1 MNFGLTL
8 TNLMWR
14 EVCCVQQGES
24 CIDMLIGSSY
34 DRGSQS
40 SINEVQFYI
49 RTIGGKHVN
58 KNATQH
64 DGRYERTTLV
74 LLSIGFGLVG
84 LDRWIIAPLF
94 PHMMKDLGL
103 SYQQLGSLIGILSL
117 AWGVCSIAMGHLSD
131 KIGRRKI
138 MIAAMI
144 MFSLLSSFSGFA
156 GGFLSLLLIRSV
168 MGVAEGAFTPTSVAA
183 VGEASHPSRR
193 GFNQGLQLSMF
204 ALLGLGFAPIIATQL
219 LRVVPSW
226 HWVFAVSAIPGLIV
240 AALIALLLRD
250 QPRNELVNLAAF
262 GSPGQ
267 PRWSELFKS
276 RNVVL
281 AMLATLCAM
290 AGIFVIGAMVPNY
303 LVDYLHLDTEH
314 MGFVVSAIGFGG
326 FLGEFGLAG
335 ISDFVGRRPTT
346 VIAFVGAAISL
357 YVFARIGANP
367 VTLFIVLFIVSFFAL
382 GLLGLLTGPI
392 ATEAAPLGLVASAI
406 GITSGT
412 GEIFG
417 GGIAPAAAGFIAQH
431 YGIQFTLQFALIG
444 LVCGA
449 FVSLALIETAPRRRA
464 KGTAA
469 VLAQ

>member
-1 MNFGLTL
+1 VKPNP
-8 TNLMWR
+8 
-14 EVCCVQQGES
+14 
-24 CIDMLIGSSY
+24 IPHDSSY
-34 DRGSQS
+34 
-40 SINEVQFYI
+40 
-49 RTIGGKHVN
+49 
-58 KNATQH
+58 
-64 DGRYERTTLV
+64 ERKTLV
-74 LLSIGFGLVG
+74 LLAIGFGLVG

-103 SYQQLGSLIGILSL
+103 SYQQLGSLIGILSI
-117 AWGVCSIAMGHLSD
+117 AWGVCSIAMGRLSD

-138 MIAAMI
+138 MIVAMI

-156 GGFLSLLLIRSV
+156 SGFLSLMLIRAV

-204 ALLGLGFAPIIATQL
+204 ALMGLGLAPIIATQL

-240 AALIALLLRD
+240 AALIALLLREH
-250 QPRNELVNLAAF
+250 PRNELVESATTTASAAAR
-262 GSPGQ
+262 

-290 AGIFVIGAMVPNY
+290 AGIFVIGAMVPSY

-314 MGFVVSAIGFGG
+314 MGFVLSAIGFGG

-335 ISDFVGRRPTT
+335 ISDFAGRRLTA

-367 VTLFIVLFIVSFFAL
+367 VTLFIVLFVVSFFAL

-417 GGIAPAAAGFIAQH
+417 GGIAPAVAGFIAQH

-464 KGTAA
+464 RDAATA
-469 VLAQ
+469 LTQ

>member
-1 MNFGLTL
+1 MTRD
-8 TNLMWR
+8 T
-14 EVCCVQQGES
+14 
-24 CIDMLIGSSY
+24 
-34 DRGSQS
+34 
-40 SINEVQFYI
+40 
-49 RTIGGKHVN
+49 
-58 KNATQH
+58 AQH
-64 DGRYERTTLV
+64 DSRYERKTLV
-74 LLSIGFGLVG
+74 LLAIGFGLVG

-94 PHMMKDLGL
+94 PHMMKDLNL

-117 AWGVCSIAMGHLSD
+117 AWGVCSITMGRLSD
-131 KIGRRKI
+131 RIGRRKI

-156 GGFLSLLLIRSV
+156 SGFVSLLLIRAV

-204 ALLGLGFAPIIATQL
+204 ALMGLGLAPIIATQL

-240 AALIALLLRD
+240 AALIAFMLRD
-250 QPRNELVNLAAF
+250 QPRNELVNLAAV
-262 GSPGQ
+262 GAADK
-267 PRWSELFKS
+267 PRWSALFKS

-281 AMLATLCAM
+281 AMLSTLCAM
-290 AGIFVIGAMVPNY
+290 SGIFVIGAMVPNY
-303 LVDYLHLDTEH
+303 LVDYLHLDMEH

-335 ISDFVGRRPTT
+335 ISDFIGRRLTAT
-346 VIAFVGAAISL
+346 FSFVGAAVSL
-357 YVFARIGANP
+357 YVFAQTGANP
-367 VTLFIVLFIVSFFAL
+367 WALFGVLFVVSFFAL
-382 GLLGLLTGPI
+382 GLLGLFTGPI
-392 ATEAAPLGLVASAI
+392 ATEAAPVGLIASAI

-417 GGIAPAAAGFIAQH
+417 GGIAPAVAGFIAQH

-449 FVSLALIETAPRRRA
+449 FVSLALIETAPRLLA
-464 KGTAA
+464 KRSAAA
-469 VLAQ
+469 VAQSS

>member
-1 MNFGLTL
+1 
-8 TNLMWR
+8 
-14 EVCCVQQGES
+14 VPQIS
-24 CIDMLIGSSY
+24 P
-34 DRGSQS
+34 
-40 SINEVQFYI
+40 
-49 RTIGGKHVN
+49 
-58 KNATQH
+58 QH
-64 DGRYERTTLV
+64 DTRYERTTLV
-74 LLSIGFGLVG
+74 LLAIGFGLVG

-94 PHMMKDLGL
+94 PHMMKDLHL

-117 AWGVCSIAMGHLSD
+117 AWGVFSITMGRLSD
-131 KIGRRKI
+131 RIGRRRI
-138 MIAAMI
+138 MIGAMV

-156 GGFLSLLLIRSV
+156 GGFLSLLLVRAV

-204 ALLGLGFAPIIATQL
+204 ALMGLGLAPIIATQL
-219 LRVVPSW
+219 LRVLPSW

-240 AALIALLLRD
+240 AVLIAVLLRD
-250 QPRNELVNLAAF
+250 HPRSELAQSVAAKT
-262 GSPGQ
+262 SEK
-267 PRWSELFKS
+267 PRWSALFRS

-326 FLGEFGLAG
+326 FFGEFGLAG
-335 ISDFVGRRPTT
+335 VSDFIGRRATA
-346 VIAFVGAAISL
+346 VVSFVGAAVSL
-357 YVFARIGANP
+357 YLFAGIGANP
-367 VTLFIVLFIVSFFAL
+367 TLLFIVLFVVSFFAL
-382 GLLGLLTGPI
+382 GLLGLFTGPI

-417 GGIAPAAAGFIAQH
+417 GGVAPAVAGYIAQH
-431 YGIQFTLQFALIG
+431 YGIQFTLQFALGG
-444 LVCGA
+444 LICGA
-449 FVSLALIETAPRRRA
+449 FVSLALLETAPRLVARRA
-464 KGTAA
+464 ANAAA
-469 VLAQ
+469 VTE